1 MINSSKTR
9 LSRLNGDFE
18 FSAYGYRFAPHTSA
32 AVPASAESAKR
43 HPIRIGSSQNAGRPT
58 ELGART
64 WAIALASALFFFA
77 VGAALGQQAATTP
90 TQAEKELEIK
100 KEGGQTN
107 GTRPPEE
114 TCRAGK
120 TQSSAQIPG
129 DCAGY

>member
-18 FSAYGYRFAPHTSA
+18 FSAYGYRFAPHTLA
-32 AVPASAESAKR
+32 AVQASAKSAKP

-64 WAIALASALFFFA
+64 WAIAVASALFFFA

-90 TQAEKELEIK
+90 KQAENELEIK
-100 KEGGQTN
+100 KKEVKQTELELQKK
-107 GTRPPEE
+107 GD
-114 TCRAGK
+114 RAG
-120 TQSSAQIPG
+120 
-129 DCAGY
+129 Y